1 MSVPMAITLSGQL
14 LLGQPV
20 MVKPSEAEKNLVQP
34 SASGGGTGGVT
45 GPFGAVDR
53 KLYVGNLHFNMTEMQ
68 LRQVIWLE
76 SSFGLLFI
84 KTNKFT
90 FVFVIINFVY

>member
-1 MSVPMAITLSGQL
+1 
-14 LLGQPV
+14 
-20 MVKPSEAEKNLVQP
+20 
-34 SASGGGTGGVT
+34 
-45 GPFGAVDR
+45 
-53 KLYVGNLHFNMTEMQ
+53 LHFNMTEMQ